1 MSKTD
6 HIRVPK
12 ILDIYFIT
20 ISELFLAL
28 LSDLTVKIMNFATF
42 YTINSFRTLKT
53 A

>member
-28 LSDLTVKIMNFATF
+28 LSDLTVKIVTCN
-42 YTINSFRTLKT
+42 IDNR
-53 A
+53 